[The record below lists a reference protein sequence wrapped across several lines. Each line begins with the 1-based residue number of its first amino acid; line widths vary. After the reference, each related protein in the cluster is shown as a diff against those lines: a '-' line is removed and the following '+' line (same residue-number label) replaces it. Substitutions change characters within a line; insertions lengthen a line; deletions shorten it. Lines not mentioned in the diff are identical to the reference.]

1 MKLIPR
7 KHSHCSFCGHPFAPR
22 QPWPRFC
29 AACGNVTYRN
39 PLPVVVVL
47 VPVDSDGVL
56 VIRRGEK
63 PKKGQ
68 LALPGGFIEVGE
80 SWQEAAVRELR
91 EETRMR
97 ADPDEVREY
106 RVRSATD
113 GTLLVM
119 AIVAPRRQEDLPAF
133 TPTGEV
139 EELLVLRA
147 PAPLAFALHTEAVRD
162 FLTGVGKSP

>member
-1 MKLIPR
+1 MKPIPK
-7 KHSHCSFCGHPFAPR
+7 KHSHCSFCGHPFTVR

-47 VPVDSDGVL
+47 VPVGDDGVL
-56 VIRRGEK
+56 VIRRGER

-68 LALPGGFIEVGE
+68 LALPGGFIEIGE

-91 EETRMR
+91 EETRVR
-97 ADPDEVREY
+97 VEPDEVREY
-106 RVRSATD
+106 RVRSAAD

-119 AIVAPRRQEDLPAF
+119 GIVPARREEDVPAF
-133 TPTGEV
+133 APTAEV

-147 PAPLAFALHTEAVRD
+147 PAPLAFGLHTEAVRD
-162 FLTGVGKSP
+162 FFTGVGKPP